1 MDLVVSFFETSKKV
15 ACRPSTGALAALFA
29 ILSVG
34 PAAIPG
40 PAYAEPIGVT
50 ATNETV
56 PTLCAEEDN
65 VYVTLASPTGGE
77 PITRFSVGARHP
89 AYVGTIVSD
98 MSAADY
104 SNCERS
110 NEQFFEFDTRRVTLY
125 EDRSVWL
132 IGYVYERY
140 WLDKDVPV
148 RVGDRV
154 EHGLHMIQLWVQ
166 GPRGPEEFLVLYP
179 PDGYWRLRPLMPAH
193 LKGTA
198 YGSSVLFGPI
208 ETKTRPIVEIDAV
221 SFDPETRTFDIAFSR
236 GGHAVVTVKQ
246 ADDAGT
252 VLDVDFGDTPLTG
265 VFAGVRSMYVT
276 PGNADASEVGW
287 RGEAERAW
295 HFEPLPTFT
304 GADDVRELWVG
315 RHIVSRHNTSA
326 PDTVFGDF
334 EGGE

>member
-1 MDLVVSFFETSKKV
+1 MDLVVRFFETSKEV

-89 AYVGTIVSD
+89 AYVGTIISD

-110 NEQFFEFDTRRVTLY
+110 KEQFFEFDTRRVTLY
-125 EDRSVWL
+125 EDRSIWL

-208 ETKTRPIVEIDAV
+208 ETKARPIVDIDAV

-276 PGNADASEVGW
+276 PGNADASDVGW

-304 GADDVRELWVG
+304 EADDVRELWVG

-326 PDTVFGDF
+326 PDTVFDGF